1 VLTSGA
7 GLAVGEEREEVES
20 WAAERK
26 RAERSRPA
34 AW

>member
-7 GLAVGEEREEVES
+7 ELVVGEEREEVES

-26 RAERSRPA
+26 LAERSRPA